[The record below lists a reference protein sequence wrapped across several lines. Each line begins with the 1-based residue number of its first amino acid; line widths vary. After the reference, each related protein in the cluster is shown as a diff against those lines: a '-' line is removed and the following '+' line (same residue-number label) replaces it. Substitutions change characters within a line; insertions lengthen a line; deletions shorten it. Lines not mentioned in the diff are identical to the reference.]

1 MTQEQKRAIKRI
13 CKDYDFE
20 NIKDLRA
27 YFVDRFGDAL
37 DLDLWAKDENE
48 NLILNGIQ
56 LDLTKSLSK
65 SLLVISIK
73 DNLNISSFITFTNF
87 KLS

>member
-37 DLDLWAKDENE
+37 DLDMWAKDENGLYNE
-48 NLILNGIQ
+48 ICYYLNL
-56 LDLTKSLSK
+56 K
-65 SLLVISIK
+65 
-73 DNLNISSFITFTNF
+73 
-87 KLS
+87 